1 MNQPD
6 RLALSNVDINSDNPL
21 MPLLAAQ
28 QQAFL
33 AQGAPSYQ
41 RRLDNLARLR
51 EAIVDHKERIV
62 ESVESDFGHRS
73 RHETLLADVVG
84 LLGEIRHNRK
94 NLRRWMKPQ
103 KAHFSPQFMFAKAQV
118 IYQPKGVVG
127 VIGAWN
133 VPVLLTL
140 SPLIG
145 ALSAGNRAMVKTS
158 EFCPKTAEVIKSIVE
173 QAFDADE
180 VLVINGDAEVA
191 GQFTALPFDHIIFT
205 GSTQIG
211 KKVMRAASEH
221 LTPVTL
227 ELGGKSPTIIAED
240 FPLDLAAERITQGKM
255 LNAGQACIAP
265 DYLFVKEEQQQA
277 MIDALRQAIE
287 AAYPNY
293 AENPDLTWVVNDRH
307 YGRLKAHVDDARA
320 KGATVVEIN
329 PGNKPIP
336 DGSRIFPLTVLLNV
350 NDDMTVMQEEI
361 FGPILPLKTYQA
373 IDEAIDYVNQHPHP
387 LALYHFD
394 YNGNRTEKVL
404 RNTLS
409 GGACVNDV
417 LFHVMHEG
425 LAFGGVGTSGIGSY
439 NGDEGFKT
447 FSHAKSVLKQSR
459 ISLQSLVR
467 PPFGK
472 GMERF
477 IDFAVRWM

>member
-6 RLALSNVDINSDNPL
+6 RLALSNVGTDSNNPL
-21 MPLLAAQ
+21 MPMLAK
-28 QQAFL
+28 QQAAFL
-33 AQGAPSYQ
+33 KQGAPSYQ
-41 RRLDNLARLR
+41 RRLDNLSRLR
-51 EAIVDHKERIV
+51 ESIVAHKDRVV
-62 ESVESDFGHRS
+62 EAVESDFGHRS

-103 KAHFSPQFMFAKAQV
+103 KARFSVQFPFAKAQI
-118 IYQPKGVVG
+118 IYQPKGVIG
-127 VIGAWN
+127 IIGAWN

-140 SPLIG
+140 SPFIG
-145 ALSAGNRAMVKTS
+145 AIAAGNRALIKTS

-180 VLVINGDAEVA
+180 ALVINGDAEVA

-265 DYLFVKEEQQQA
+265 DYLFVKADQQQA
-277 MIDALRQAIE
+277 MIDALRRAME

-307 YGRLKAHVDDARA
+307 YSRLKAHIEDARA
-320 KGATVVEIN
+320 KGAEVIEIN
-329 PGNKPIP
+329 PGDKQIP
-336 DGSRIFPLTVLLNV
+336 EGSRIFPLTVLLNV
-350 NDDMTVMQEEI
+350 TDEMTVMQEEI

-394 YNGNRTEKVL
+394 YNTSRTDRVIQ
-404 RNTLS
+404 NTLS

-447 FSHAKSVLKQSR
+447 FSHQKSVLKQSR
-459 ISLQSLVR
+459 VSIQALTR

-477 IDFAVRWM
+477 IDLAVRWL